1 MDYQPGVEQTSQA
14 LWGICLLMT
23 IIPAILNL
31 ITGLIMRFYLINNE
45 YYEQI
50 KVRLQPKNM

>member
-1 MDYQPGVEQTSQA
+1 

-23 IIPAILNL
+23 IFPAILNL

-45 YYEQI
+45 FYEQI
-50 KVRLQPKNM
+50 KARLQTAEE